1 MSLQHFTD
9 VASGIV
15 NKPKT
20 EYLDEKVCD
29 RCKQKIRFVR
39 FYNQYSPTP
48 GIEERWEQCGCDV
61 LDYMEQQQAINRD
74 KNQGRKFDKF
84 NQHSLISP
92 KLKNA
97 TFKTFITENKDF
109 QKVAREVHSFVTAWE
124 PETSILIYGTF
135 GTGKSHLA
143 VSASK
148 LAINN
153 GLTSL
158 FISVPKLFS
167 KLKETYNKKSET
179 TEDEL
184 ITMINDVDLLVLDDL
199 GAESGS
205 EDWCQDKLFLILDGR
220 QGKKTIYTT
229 NLDAA
234 TLERKIGGRNYD
246 RMSDGLGK
254 YTMVGTSYRRT

>member
-1 MSLQHFTD
+1 MSLQHFAD
-9 VASGIV
+9 AAENIV
-15 NKPKT
+15 KKPKT
-20 EYLDEKVCD
+20 EYLDEKICG

-39 FYNQYSPTP
+39 FFNQYSPTP

-61 LDYMEQQQAINRD
+61 LDYMEQQQAINRQ
-74 KNQGRKFDKF
+74 KNEGRKFDAF
-84 NQHSLISP
+84 NQNSLISP
-92 KLKNA
+92 QLKNA
-97 TFKTFITENKDF
+97 TFKTFKTENEEF
-109 QKVAREVHSFVTAWE
+109 QHVAREVHSFVTEWK
-124 PETSILIYGTF
+124 PGKSILIYGTF
-135 GTGKSHLA
+135 GTGKSHLG

-179 TEDEL
+179 TEDQL
-184 ITMINDVDLLVLDDL
+184 ITMINEVDLLILDDL
-199 GAESGS
+199 GAEAGS
-205 EDWCQDKLFLILDGR
+205 EEWCQDKLFLILDGR

-246 RMSDGLGK
+246 RMSYELEK